1 MRIPALL
8 LRFSALSFCLI
19 GVLGAALETNV
30 TVLPPG
36 ATLTQSGTQSVAPQ
50 AAPAAPVDMVLPEL
64 NNLRNQLR
72 MMERSN
78 EEMQKTS
85 AAAAAKFETVV
96 QQNAALSNVLSGL
109 QQTLV
114 SQRDREAEQAQQNS
128 SYMLKVVAGAA
139 VAIFLVFLFS
149 YWFQL
154 RCLNRV
160 MEFSKTMPA
169 LQGGHEPAL
178 LEQHSSANSKLLN
191 AMKMLEH
198 RLEQLETPGHSGAVE
213 PSANVPTLLD
223 NGAIE
228 PAPSSSMSL
237 LLAKGQVLL
246 DTERLQEAV
255 ACFQEAITVD
265 PSNAEAHLKKG
276 IALERLNRFEPAL
289 AAYEE
294 ALRLNPKRTVAN
306 VYKARVLAALHRY
319 DEAISVYDSALG
331 RNAAKVETPIFAS

>member
-1 MRIPALL
+1 MKIPALL
-8 LRFSALSFCLI
+8 FRFSALSFCLI
-19 GVLGAALETNV
+19 SVLAAVLETNV
-30 TVLPPG
+30 TEAVLPPG
-36 ATLTQSGTQSVAPQ
+36 ATLTQGAQQSVAPQ
-50 AAPAAPVDMVLPEL
+50 ATAPVDMVLPEL

-85 AAAAAKFETVV
+85 AEAAAKFETVV

-114 SQRDREAEQAQQNS
+114 SQRELEAELAQQNS
-128 SYMLKVVAGAA
+128 SYLLKVVAGAA

-178 LEQHSSANSKLLN
+178 LEQHNSANSKLLS

-198 RLEQLETPGHSGAVE
+198 RLEQLETPGHGSVSE
-213 PSANVPTLLD
+213 TSANVPTLLES
-223 NGAIE
+223 GAIE

-265 PSNAEAHLKKG
+265 PNNAEAHLKKG
-276 IALERLNRFEPAL
+276 IALERMNRFEPAL

-331 RNAAKVETPIFAS
+331 RNTAKVETPIFAS

>member
-1 MRIPALL
+1 
-8 LRFSALSFCLI
+8 LSV
-19 GVLGAALETNV
+19 VLSITFLTAWGAAPETV
-30 TVLPPG
+30 DAQAVLPPG
-36 ATLTQSGTQSVAPQ
+36 TVVTQTQTGTQPGATQAVAPQ
-50 AAPAAPVDMVLPEL
+50 TSTVEAVLPEL

-72 MMERSN
+72 MMELSN

-85 AAAAAKFETVV
+85 AEAAAKFETVV

-114 SQRDREAEQAQQNS
+114 TQREREAEMAKANTAFI
-128 SYMLKVVAGAA
+128 LKVIAGAA
-139 VAIFLVFLFS
+139 AAIFLVFLFS

-154 RCLNRV
+154 RCMNRV

-169 LQGGHEPAL
+169 LQGAHEPAL
-178 LEQHSSANSKLLN
+178 LAQDNSANSKLLS

-198 RLEQLETPGHSGAVE
+198 RLEQLETPGHVAAATGSG
-213 PSANVPTLLD
+213 NVPTLLES
-223 NGAIE
+223 GAIE
-228 PAPSSSMSL
+228 PATSSSMSL
-237 LLAKGQVLL
+237 LMAKGQVLL

-255 ACFQEAITVD
+255 ACFQEAATVD
-265 PSNAEAHLKKG
+265 PTHAEAHLKKG
-276 IALERLNRFEPAL
+276 IALERMNRLEPAL

-331 RNAAKVETPIFAS
+331 RNTSKVETPIFAS